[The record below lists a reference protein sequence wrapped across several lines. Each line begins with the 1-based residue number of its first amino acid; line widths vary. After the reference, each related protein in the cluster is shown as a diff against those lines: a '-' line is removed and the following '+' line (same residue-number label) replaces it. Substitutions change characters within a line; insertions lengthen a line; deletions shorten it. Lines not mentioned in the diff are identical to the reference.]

1 MGSGCEE
8 RPCWE
13 WRPCAFVCGRVP
25 RGVAR
30 PGALLASPPSGA
42 HPGPCVVPRP
52 AVPPHITQPP
62 SLPGPVL
69 LGAPVRLTCNAT
81 GVPSPTLLWLK
92 DGNPVSTAGASGLQV
107 RLGSPGS
114 PLRCLRRCWEQR
126 SGPGSS
132 EARDEPW
139 PPRVVGWREEG
150 ESRAPWIPET
160 RYVPPVR
167 AVYVVLGF
175 LVTTFKR
182 VTRNARKR
190 FQ

>member
-1 MGSGCEE
+1 MLGVASLRFCL
-8 RPCWE
+8 W
-13 WRPCAFVCGRVP
+13 PCASWGGP
-25 RGVAR
+25 ARGPA
-30 PGALLASPPSGA
+30 GFAPSGA

-114 PLRCLRRCWEQR
+114 PLRGLRRCWEQR
-126 SGPGSS
+126 SGPGT
-132 EARDEPW
+132 
-139 PPRVVGWREEG
+139 PRRGT
-150 ESRAPWIPET
+150 SRGRRGRSAGG
-160 RYVPPVR
+160 RR
-167 AVYVVLGF
+167 
-175 LVTTFKR
+175 R
-182 VTRNARKR
+182 V
-190 FQ
+190 